1 MSGAA
6 NGWVEVANS
15 PSLNP
20 AAFSVEFWVNATLT
34 SSSQC
39 PICKGAGGQWYITL
53 NTGQTTFNNGWNG
66 WQIQGH
72 PLTSGETHH
81 IVGVY
86 APPTMALYIDGALAA
101 SASVVGNSGSGTG
114 TLTIFALSPGNYLV
128 NGTATRSRSTA
139 TGFLLRRSRRTTRRG
154 SQHRRRPPSASTS
167 ARRRRRARR
176 PPRPPALPTRS
187 TFSQHQPP
195 PRPGQCERVR
205 ERLGCER
212 HRERSPAR
220 RHGRDRRHA
229 PGAATASAAASGSVR
244 ASVPQA
250 GATGSAAATIGFE
263 GCRCRPG
270 QRVREAPAPT
280 LRIASG
286 APQANATGDAPPP
299 MV

>member
-1 MSGAA
+1 MAYRDTILADSPVSYWRLDEASGNALDSVGSNPGTVNGPLTQQAPGLIEDPDTAMSGAA

-101 SASVVGNSGSGTG
+101 SASVVGNSG
-114 TLTIFALSPGNYLV
+114 P
-128 NGTATRSRSTA
+128 
-139 TGFLLRRSRRTTRRG
+139 
-154 SQHRRRPPSASTS
+154 
-167 ARRRRRARR
+167 
-176 PPRPPALPTRS
+176 
-187 TFSQHQPP
+187 
-195 PRPGQCERVR
+195 
-205 ERLGCER
+205 
-212 HRERSPAR
+212 
-220 RHGRDRRHA
+220 A
-229 PGAATASAAASGSVR
+229 PGR
-244 ASVPQA
+244 
-250 GATGSAAATIGFE
+250 
-263 GCRCRPG
+263 
-270 QRVREAPAPT
+270 
-280 LRIASG
+280 
-286 APQANATGDAPPP
+286 
-299 MV
+299 